1 MVVDNSRT
9 AEGWSEYA
17 NSILSKLSELHQDS
31 QETRKS
37 IDELKLVVEKLKI
50 NQELVIKINDWKDN
64 VMEVWSPKNMAEARE
79 EIYIQKSKWA
89 TVYGVILAIQV
100 VWILILA
107 YLKTF

>member
-1 MVVDNSRT
+1 MSLEKPKT

-37 IDELKLVVEKLKI
+37 IDDLKLAVEKLKI
-50 NQELVIKINDWKDN
+50 NQETVIKINDWKDN
-64 VMEVWSPKNMAEARE
+64 VMEVWSPKNMAEARK
-79 EIYIQKSKWA
+79 EIYIQKSKWS

-100 VWILILA
+100 IWLIIIS
-107 YLKTF
+107 YLKKS